1 MEVTM
6 RSLIHFGAGLA
17 VGAFAVMILSKT
29 PTSATMSAMQ
39 PQTISVE
46 ALMRSIDVSAL
57 PVTQVAEP
65 F

>member
-6 RSLIHFGAGLA
+6 RSLVHFAAGLA
-17 VGAFAVMILSKT
+17 AGAFSVMVLTKT
-29 PTSATMSAMQ
+29 PTSATMSAME

-46 ALMRSIDVSAL
+46 ALQRAIDVSAL
-57 PVTQVAEP
+57 PVTEVAEP